1 MLNLILK
8 DLLVQKKSLLF
19 ALGYCFFLVFAFQS
33 LQGAAPIA
41 ATVAVVYLLTQYSF
55 TYEDKNKSETMLNS
69 LPISR
74 RDIVLAKYLSIFIYI
89 GLAMVAYMFATLVVM
104 AVKIPV
110 KVQFISLQG
119 ITITLF
125 LVSLM
130 ASMYLPIIFK
140 FGYLKAKMFNMV
152 MFLLFFFIPMGVVS
166 LYQRPEFTPSIDKIL
181 TSMVTWSDWQI
192 ASLLIGI
199 ALLMLSISYYISVG
213 VYYNREF

>member
-110 KVQFISLQG
+110 RSNS
-119 ITITLF
+119 
-125 LVSLM
+125 LVSRYYHNPL
-130 ASMYLPIIFK
+130 S
-140 FGYLKAKMFNMV
+140 
-152 MFLLFFFIPMGVVS
+152 
-166 LYQRPEFTPSIDKIL
+166 
-181 TSMVTWSDWQI
+181 
-192 ASLLIGI
+192 
-199 ALLMLSISYYISVG
+199 SISNGFYVSS
-213 VYYNREF
+213 YNL